1 MDKPTHSKIQREAEL
16 RVVPLMSV
24 RLMTVMIP
32 IVVILARQ
40 TQRTVR
46 NTFYRTSMTCLAGQ
60 SRHTRSIQTP
70 ALRKFW
76 AVAPSAETRLL
87 TTTSHILPLITAH
100 GTLILHCAV
109 MAMATATAT
118 ATATKSTVMD
128 MATAS
133 KSTIMGMATTE
144 VKFDP
149 RDQLA
154 NEVTHYIHRERSY
167 SLYCVFMYNSISFIK
182 SKPKIIAQKLP
193 AI

>member
-16 RVVPLMSV
+16 RAVLLMNV

-46 NTFYRTSMTCLAGQ
+46 NTFYRTSVTCLAGQ
-60 SRHTRSIQTP
+60 SRHTRSIQTL

-109 MAMATATAT
+109 TVTATAT
-118 ATATKSTVMD
+118 AKATKSTVMD
-128 MATAS
+128 MAT
-133 KSTIMGMATTE
+133 TE
-144 VKFDP
+144 ANFDP

-167 SLYCVFMYNSISFIK
+167 SLHCVFMYNSISFIK

>member
-16 RVVPLMSV
+16 RAVLLMNV

-46 NTFYRTSMTCLAGQ
+46 NTFYRTSVTCLAGQ
-60 SRHTRSIQTP
+60 SRHTRSIQTL

-109 MAMATATAT
+109 TVT

-128 MATAS
+128 MAT
-133 KSTIMGMATTE
+133 TE
-144 VKFDP
+144 AKFDL

-167 SLYCVFMYNSISFIK
+167 SLHCVFMYNSISFIK